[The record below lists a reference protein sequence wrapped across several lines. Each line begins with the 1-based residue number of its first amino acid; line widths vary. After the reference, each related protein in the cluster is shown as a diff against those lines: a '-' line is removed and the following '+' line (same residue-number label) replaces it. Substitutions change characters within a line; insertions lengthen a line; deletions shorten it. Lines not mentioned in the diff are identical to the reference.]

1 MTLDV
6 ETADI
11 TTLYDLMMLR
21 DDTEEDLVG
30 SDLHQDA
37 ITEAHA
43 GIAAFAREQGL
54 SWYVSKQVMVIA
66 PMPGREVWHPSPD
79 VYVVPGISPHPRS
92 SYDARVE
99 PIPPFIV
106 EVISP
111 STAERDLEV
120 KRRSYD
126 WIGVREYLIF
136 DPTGDQLG
144 AAVRAWHMGATEW
157 EPWEPDESGTWCSA
171 VLGLGFRP
179 EGVLLRVIR
188 PDGSIV
194 PTRTE
199 MEGRLAQLE
208 KELRQL
214 RSDQGTP

>member
-1 MTLDV
+1 MTLDLQ
-6 ETADI
+6 TADI

-21 DDTEEDLVG
+21 DDMEEDLVG

-37 ITEAHA
+37 ITEIHG
-43 GIAAFAREQGL
+43 GIAAYAREQGL

-66 PMPGREVWHPSPD
+66 PMPGREEWHPSPD
-79 VYVVPGISPHPRS
+79 VYVVPGVSPHPRS

-99 PIPPFIV
+99 PMPPFII

-111 STAERDLEV
+111 STAGRDLEV
-120 KRRSYD
+120 KRRSYE

-144 AAVRAWHMGATEW
+144 GAVRAWHSGATQW
-157 EPWEPDESGTWCSA
+157 EPWEPDASGTWRSA
-171 VLGLGFRP
+171 VLELGFRP
-179 EGVLLRVIR
+179 EGVLLRVVR

-194 PTRTE
+194 PTRQE
-199 MEGRLAQLE
+199 LE
-208 KELRQL
+208 EEVRQL
-214 RSDQGTP
+214 RGERCAP

>member
-1 MTLDV
+1 MTLDLQ
-6 ETADI
+6 TADI

-43 GIAAFAREQGL
+43 GIAAYAREQGL

-79 VYVVPGISPHPRS
+79 VYVVPGISADPRS
-92 SYDARVE
+92 SYDARVD

-106 EVISP
+106 EVMSP
-111 STAERDLEV
+111 STADRDLEV
-120 KRRSYD
+120 KRRSYE
-126 WIGVREYLIF
+126 WIGVREHLIF

-144 AAVRAWHMGATEW
+144 GAVRAWHTGAMEW
-157 EPWEPDESGTWCSA
+157 EPWEADESGTWRSA

-179 EGVLLRVIR
+179 EGVLLRVVR
-188 PDGSIV
+188 PDDSII
-194 PTRTE
+194 PTRQE
-199 MEGRLAQLE
+199 IEGQLAQLE
-208 KELRQL
+208 EELRRL
-214 RSDQGTP
+214 RGEQGMP